1 MARSHLILTTEFYNH
16 QLRLIP
22 TYYKIHWEW
31 AFSDQAKESQII
43 YFLKKI
49 KLPKKVCVLVT
60 HDFDHNQ
67 INNSDIDLVL
77 VNVSDHPSGHFDYS
91 YFTKPYRVLTSDF
104 RRSDHHPFHLLFS
117 SYFAQ
122 YDSIDF
128 DNKKQYTVSLINRSP
143 RLTRLYFLNKIRQNP
158 VLENM
163 YIKWFKMSESNGPVP
178 AHESIVEVLGQETE
192 DFLRYEKNY
201 PNFKATPESELCI
214 DIEDFRNSYLNLVVE
229 SRLEDIGYLT
239 EKVYKPLRTG
249 QLFLIQGPP
258 GTVRYLRS
266 VGFDTY
272 DDFIDHSYDTITD
285 WQQRSDAVLSELDRI
300 YAGIEDFY
308 FASKSRRMYN
318 RNHLLSDQLI
328 HQVLSNLS

>member
-1 MARSHLILTTEFYNH
+1 MILTTEFYNH
-16 QLRLIP
+16 RLEPIP
-22 TYYKIHWEW
+22 NYDRIIWDN
-31 AFSDQAKESQII
+31 AFSHQARESQLIT
-43 YFLKKI
+43 FLQKI
-49 KLPKKVCVLVT
+49 NLPKKVCLIVN
-60 HDFDHNQ
+60 HNFNYEQ
-67 INNSDIDLVL
+67 INESDIELIL
-77 VNVSDHPSGHFDYS
+77 LNLSDHPGGNYA
-91 YFTKPYRVLTSDF
+91 YNLFTKPLKLLTSDYN
-104 RRSDHHPFHLLFS
+104 RSDYHAFHLLFS
-117 SYFAQ
+117 AYFAQ
-122 YDSIDF
+122 YDTIDF
-128 DNKKQYTVSLINRSP
+128 DNQKQYTVSLINRSP